1 MKSIKQQYISLQE
14 GNMTQANFMRN
25 LRMTL
30 PNYISNVTS
39 YDDSVKILK
48 NKGILTEGEIK
59 AFMKKECTDCGDE
72 SEMAHSQLRSIQNNA
87 GELTDLVGDNMD
99 LEAWVQSKLTK
110 AQDYMQAAK
119 DALSAKQAQSGLTY
133 EAAGNGK
140 TESEYYVELDEF
152 LSEEGIF
159 GYTDRIHD
167 IMTGQDRRFNPSQLQ
182 AYLDDPD
189 GDGFGIFGYAK
200 AIKDIYED
208 YPISPKKR
216 MNESMLK
223 EVKEEISPSIDRVN
237 PYILKR
243 AVEFELS
250 KMDAISDENYI
261 KAINKVV
268 KALTKDPKAYIDLQ
282 TTNATQMEKVDK
294 NLRMKAATKENYV
307 DTANGMKTVVKNEK
321 GNVKDNLGN
330 KEKAKSDTAGIKLM
344 KLKEHLLKEL
354 HGMEE
359 PTEANIASGSE
370 VEYEGRVGVVT
381 EVDASTALVEFQD
394 GTSKYVQT
402 NVLKKSESKSVPQE
416 PEVKKTEVNKTGA
429 DKLKGLVNK
438 MMKEADKSL
447 PLTSDSSFG
456 KAYSFIER
464 SGKEGAS
471 LLRSKEISNAA
482 QLKKALQN
490 NTITIEDID
499 AIVVNSFD
507 QKLSDTDIWKEI
519 TKELESSDM
528 VKEVGVIENPI
539 TKQVIDVL
547 KTPQEA
553 TAAAASLKKR
563 GIFVKPGER

>member
-14 GNMTQANFMRN
+14 GNMTQANFMRS

-39 YDDSVKILK
+39 YDDSIKILK

-59 AFMKKECTDCGDE
+59 TFMKKECANCGDE
-72 SEMAHSQLRSIQNNA
+72 SEMAHSQLRSIQANA
-87 GELTDLVGDNMD
+87 GKLTNLVGDNMD

-110 AQDYMQAAK
+110 AQDYLQAVK
-119 DALSAKQAQSGLTY
+119 DNLDTSEDTELTY
-133 EAAGNGK
+133 EATKGGK
-140 TESEYYVELDEF
+140 TESDYYVELDEF

-167 IMTGQDRRFNPSQLQ
+167 IMTGQDRRFKPSQIQ

-189 GDGFGIFGYAK
+189 GDGFGIFGYSSP
-200 AIKDIYED
+200 IKDIYED
-208 YPISPKKR
+208 YPIASKKR
-216 MNESMLK
+216 MNESILK

-294 NLRMKAATKENYV
+294 NLRMKPATKENFV

-330 KEKAKSDTAGIKLM
+330 KEKAKSDTAGVKLM

-359 PTEANIASGSE
+359 PTEANIASGAE

-381 EVDASTALVEFQD
+381 EVDASTALVEFSD

-416 PEVKKTEVNKTGA
+416 PEVEKTPATKAN
-429 DKLKGLVNK
+429 KLKDVVNR
-438 MMKEADKSL
+438 MMKEADGSI

-456 KAYSFIER
+456 MAYDFIRR
-464 SGKEGAS
+464 SGEKGAS
-471 LLRSKEISNAA
+471 LLRDKNIGNAT
-482 QLKKALQN
+482 QLAKAFREK
-490 NTITIEDID
+490 TIDID
-499 AIVVNSFD
+499 AIDAVAVNSFD
-507 QKLSDTDIWKEI
+507 KKLSDTEIWKEI
-519 TKELESSDM
+519 TKELEKSGTM
-528 VKEVGVIENPI
+528 KEVGVVKNP
-539 TKQVIDVL
+539 TTNQVIDIF
-547 KTPQEA
+547 KTGQEA
-553 TAAAASLKKR
+553 TQAAAALAKK
-563 GIFVKPGER
+563 GIRVKPEER